1 MRFALLSG
9 NTQAAARIESMA
21 INPKTQEDQE
31 DLNKRLRSLKID
43 RGQPTSASARNG
55 LPKIV
60 LAALATVLVV
70 VAAAYFY
77 FSSTPK
83 TISVAEVKLEN
94 GAGSSGGT
102 VLSASGYVVAHHK
115 IAVGAKVMGRVAW
128 IGVEKGDRVLQ
139 GQVLVRLEDN
149 DFRAQVNQAR
159 ANLAAAQARL
169 DQLRS
174 GSRPQ
179 EKLKD
184 RAGVLQAEAT
194 LRNAEAEYERSE
206 QLYRAG
212 VSSKAEL
219 DRALAQR
226 DTARALLQSARQSSA
241 MTDIGPRSEEIRAA
255 AAQVGQMKAALD
267 YAQTQL
273 AATEIRAPVSGTV
286 LQRIV
291 ERGEMVSPSA
301 MGESGARTSVVAL
314 ADLNDLQ
321 IELDI
326 SQADFARLKMGQRA
340 EIIPEAFPNLKYA
353 GFIAEI
359 APEANRAKATV
370 QVKVKV
376 DNPDEQL
383 RPEMN
388 ARVNFLDDAQSG
400 QTMASSRVLVPKA
413 AVVRKDGN
421 AFVFVVKGNKV
432 EQRSIRLGDEAG
444 EYYFVFEGLSGGE
457 SAAVSGVD
465 KLRDGDR
472 VKINK

>member
-1 MRFALLSG
+1 
-9 NTQAAARIESMA
+9 MA

-31 DLNKRLRSLKID
+31 DLNKRLKSLKID
-43 RGQPTSASARNG
+43 RSPALSPSANNRPPKLLLLVLSA
-55 LPKIV
+55 
-60 LAALATVLVV
+60 LVAV
-70 VAAAYFY
+70 VAASGYFY
-77 FSSTPK
+77 FSSAAK
-83 TISVAEVKLEN
+83 TISVAEVKLES
-94 GAGSSGGT
+94 GGSSQGDN
-102 VLSASGYVVAHHK
+102 VLTASGYVVAHHK

-128 IGVEKGDRVLQ
+128 IGVEKGDKVQQ
-139 GQVLVRLEDN
+139 GQVLVRLEDSE
-149 DFRAQVNQAR
+149 FRAQSNQAR

-169 DQLRS
+169 DQLRT

-184 RAGVLQAEAT
+184 KAGVLQAEAT

-206 QLYRAG
+206 KLYRAG

-219 DRALAQR
+219 DRAVAQR
-226 DTARALLQSARQSSA
+226 DTARALVEAARQSSA
-241 MTDIGPRSEEIRAA
+241 MTDMGPRAEEIRAA
-255 AAQVGQMKAALD
+255 DAQVRQMKAALD
-267 YAQTQL
+267 YAETQL
-273 AATEIRAPVSGTV
+273 AATEIKAPVSGTV

-301 MGESGARTSVVAL
+301 FGESGARTSVVAL

-326 SQADFARLKMGQRA
+326 SQTDFARLKMDQRA
-340 EIIPEAFPNLKYA
+340 EIIPEAFPNLTYT

-388 ARVNFLDDAQSG
+388 ARVNFLGDARPTQG
-400 QTMASSRVLVPKA
+400 KSSARVMVPKA
-413 AVVRKDGN
+413 AVVRRDGN
-421 AFVFVVKGNKV
+421 AFVFVVKGSKV
-432 EQRSIRLGDEAG
+432 EQRSVRLGDETG
-444 EYYFVFEGLSGGE
+444 EFYYVFEGLSGGE
-457 SAAVSGVD
+457 STATTGAE

-472 VKINK
+472 VKVGQ